1 MKMRMMQAKQYEIK
15 REEEYGSTE
24 QNDAAKAIIR
34 EVREGGDE
42 AVRQWTRRLDKVELT
57 DFRVSEEEV
66 REAHGKVD
74 AAFLDA
80 IAQAANNIRRFHEQ
94 QKRHSWTDWRE
105 DGSVLGQIVR
115 PLERVGMYV
124 PGGKAAYPSTMLMNV
139 IPAQVAGVPE
149 IVIVTPPAT
158 NGEPGVSPYILATAG
173 VLGVKE
179 IYCVGGA
186 QAIAALAYGTE
197 SIRPVDKIVGPGN
210 IYVSLAKKYVFGV
223 VDIDKIAG
231 PTDVV
236 ILADEQADPQYV
248 AADLLAQAEHD
259 EMSPA
264 ILITPSERLGRQVQ
278 AEVERRLA
286 GEDAGAAGV
295 DAEARDAVGADT
307 WGSATAGADAIDKD
321 AASAAAA
328 TSAWRN
334 RGIAAKAIADR
345 GAILLV
351 DDLQEGIETINRLA
365 PEHVELL
372 LADPLPYVGGIRNA
386 GAIFLGAYSPEP
398 VGDYFAGPNHVLPT
412 NGSARFASP
421 LGVDDFIKK
430 SSVIYYSKQALLANG
445 PQVVTL
451 AKHEGFDGHAAAI
464 QVRLDKEKEG
474 KANE

>member
-34 EVREGGDE
+34 EVREGGDD
-42 AVRQWTRRLDKVELT
+42 AVRQWTRRLDKVDLK

-66 REAHGKVD
+66 REAHSKVD

-80 IAQAANNIRRFHEQ
+80 TAQAANNIRRFHEQ

-105 DGSVLGQIVR
+105 DGSMLGQIVR

-197 SIRPVDKIVGPGN
+197 SISAVDKIVGPGN

-286 GEDAGAAGV
+286 PEGASV
-295 DAEARDAVGADT
+295 AR
-307 WGSATAGADAIDKD
+307 
-321 AASAAAA
+321 AAA

-334 RGIAAKAIADR
+334 RGIAAQAIAER

-351 DDLQEGIETINRLA
+351 EDLREGIETINRLA

-372 LADPLPYVGGIRNA
+372 LVDPLPYVGGIRNA

-430 SSVIYYSKQALLANG
+430 SSVIYYSKHALLTNG

-464 QVRLDKEKEG
+464 QVRLDKEG